1 MKRNVRLFSMI
12 LALLCVVSM
21 IPVMTVSAETTNV
34 SDIADRADYEAT
46 DGTTYKVVRDVDDLH
61 SFLDSNNAL
70 TANIILGADINYA
83 GKTHKQIELNGKILN
98 GNGYAIYGWSFSGTG
113 NKGGYKESSAGG
125 TIKNLTMG
133 LPEKPMSM
141 TGTSSGTCGIFLN
154 AATGGTLSFENV
166 TVYATL
172 TTSGYNVGGFIG
184 LANKSATV
192 SFKNCKFYGSMNDTG
207 GNNSGG
213 FVGKTDNTANVTFEN
228 CFNYATVRNPGGGDT
243 GGFVGSMVSTS
254 TVTIK
259 NSANLGD
266 VNAKGA
272 AGGFVGAVSSSTGV
286 TLSIENSLNTG
297 SISSSTAGAGGLLGA
312 KGYDADTVTLTNSVN
327 VGCVSSDSSNAGGL
341 VSNSRKNL
349 TIDKCGSFADIN
361 TETGK
366 KGAIWANKNSDPTL
380 KNGLF
385 YTEIAGA
392 ADSSWLT
399 TNGTSKNLAKG
410 IAWTN
415 ALLGETVGK
424 LIVNNAGTGAV
435 LAAPTF
441 AGVQEA
447 TNTAGKIRFVATLN
461 DSLNYSAVGFKV
473 TLVGGQTVT
482 TSCQEVYNTLTTTD
496 GDGLPA
502 SVTAKDLYGTYI
514 FALAIKNVPT
524 SGTVKLQV
532 TPYGKDL
539 TDPTIEYAGDTYEIV
554 YTDGKVVDVYLY
566 TA

>member
-1 MKRNVRLFSMI
+1 MKRNVRLFSML
-12 LALLCVVSM
+12 LALLCVFSM
-21 IPVMTVSAETTNV
+21 VPVMTVSAATIEDLEDY
-34 SDIADRADYEAT
+34 SDGT
-46 DGTTYKVVRDVDDLH
+46 TTYKVVESVDNLH
-61 SFLDSNNAL
+61 LCIDSSNNL
-70 TANIILGADINYA
+70 TVNIILGADINYA
-83 GKTHKQIELNGKILN
+83 GKTHKQINLNGKILD
-98 GNGYAIYGWSFSGTG
+98 GNGYAIYGWSFSGSG
-113 NKGGYKESSAGG
+113 NKGGFKESSAGG
-125 TIKNLTMG
+125 TVKNLTMG

-141 TGTSSGTCGIFLN
+141 TGTTSGTCGIFLN

-172 TTSGYNVGGFIG
+172 KTSGYNVGGFIG
-184 LANKSATV
+184 LVNNSATV
-192 SFKNCKFYGSMNDTG
+192 SFKNCKFYGSMEDTG
-207 GNNSGG
+207 ANNSGG
-213 FVGKTDNTANVTFEN
+213 FVGKTDHTATVTFEN
-228 CFNYATVRNPGGGDT
+228 CFNYATVKNPGGGDT
-243 GGFVGSMVSTS
+243 GGFVGSMISTS

-266 VNAKGA
+266 VSANGA
-272 AGGFVGAVSSSTGV
+272 AGGIVGAVSSKSGV

-297 SISSSTAGAGGLLGA
+297 SISSSGGGAGGLLGA
-312 KGYDADTVTLTNSVN
+312 KGYDADTVTLMNSVN
-327 VGCVSSDSSNAGGL
+327 VGCVSSTSSNAGGL

-392 ADSSWLT
+392 ADSAWLAT
-399 TNGTSKNLAKG
+399 KGTSKSLGDG
-410 IAWTN
+410 IKWTN
-415 ALLGETVGK
+415 DLLGETFGK

-473 TLVGGQTVT
+473 KLKGGST
-482 TSCQEVYNTLTTTD
+482 TITPTCNYVYNTLLTTD
-496 GDGLPA
+496 DDGFEA
-502 SVTAKDLYGTYI
+502 KVTAEELYGTYV
-514 FALAIKNVPT
+514 FALAITGIPHGEGDSVT
-524 SGTVKLQV
+524 LQV

-539 TDPTIEYAGDTYEIV
+539 TDPTIEYARDTYEIV
-554 YTDGKVVDVYLY
+554 YTNGKVVDVYLY